1 MKVLK
6 TKCNRAIHS
15 FGCVLLL
22 IDIALLAIVPGAVG
36 YTSLVAWV
44 PGLLAVV
51 VGILLIVQPRFDVL
65 VTALFS

>member
-1 MKVLK
+1 M
-6 TKCNRAIHS
+6 
-15 FGCVLLL
+15 LLL